1 MPLLV
6 DVDHALKELTI
17 EEKVKLLSGKDNWS
31 TYPIERL
38 NIPSLTA
45 TDGPHGARGTSFFNG
60 PLGALLPSATA
71 MGATFDTRLMRSVG
85 NMLGAETIEKG
96 CQILL
101 APTVCLQRSPLIGR
115 GFEAFGEDPI
125 LSGMMASEYINGV
138 QEKGVATS
146 IKHYAAHDQSY
157 MSPEDDL
164 QVAERTLR
172 EVHLLPFQLAVK
184 HANPWSFMTSYHRI
198 NGVHTSENEWLNTQ
212 ILRREWGWDGLLMS
226 DWGGVFS
233 TAEAMN
239 ADLDLEMPGPSRWRG
254 DLLHLALFSRKVT
267 KSMIDERV
275 RNVVKLV
282 NRVQP
287 AIEHTT
293 PNEEAGDT
301 PTKRALCREVAQGSI
316 VLLKNERKVL
326 PLDPSAQQTY
336 GLIGP
341 GVIYPAVSGGGSADL
356 RPYYV
361 QKPLEAIQDVVGREK
376 VKTAIGC
383 YSHIFTPPLSEY
395 VTVPGTDE
403 EGYKLFWYGEDPETN
418 PEAEPLHSTTTT
430 QATMYFADNH
440 PSVVPD
446 MYWLRVVTLYRATK
460 TATMHIGLCV
470 MGKGRLYIDGKAA
483 IDLWSSHPKKTLQ
496 TPMFNQASM
505 ELTADLEA
513 HEGQVYEISV
523 LLKNESMS
531 SNIGGPYV
539 GTSCIG
545 GVRIGCCE
553 KIDPAVAL
561 AEAVEVARN
570 VDVPILIAGLN
581 ADYETEAV
589 DRHDLELPPGINELV
604 RRVIEANPKTIIVN
618 QSGCPVTMPWA
629 KDVSTLVQAWFG
641 GQETGNAIAD
651 VLFGGYNPSGRLS
664 ITFPRRLEDTPSFL
678 SFCKGVRH
686 MYYGEGVFIGHR
698 YYEKLRN
705 DPLFYFGFGLSYTTF
720 EYSNLQLPEGVDLG
734 DNGERTFN
742 VSVDVMNTGDKD
754 GHEIVQLYVSDIECA
769 TLRPCKELKGFA
781 KLWVPKGGKV
791 KATIS
796 LDKYAVS
803 YWDEEEEKWLAGKGT
818 FKVVIS
824 QSADPKDE
832 VLQREFRLERDVY
845 WRGV

>member
-38 NIPSLTA
+38 NIPSLVA

-85 NMLGAETIEKG
+85 NMLAAETIEKG

-157 MSPEDDL
+157 MSP
-164 QVAERTLR
+164 RTTCKWLK
-172 EVHLLPFQLAVK
+172 EPYEKYTFYPSK
-184 HANPWSFMTSYHRI
+184 
-198 NGVHTSENEWLNTQ
+198 NEWLNTQ

-233 TAEAMN
+233 TTEAMN
-239 ADLDLEMPGPSRWRG
+239 AGLDLEMPGPSRWRG
-254 DLLHLALFSRKVT
+254 DLLHLALMSRKVT
-267 KSMIDERV
+267 KSMINERV

-287 AIEHTT
+287 AIKHTT

-376 VKTAIGC
+376 VRTAVGC
-383 YSHIFTPPLSEY
+383 YSHIFTPPLSEN

-403 EGYKLFWYGEDPETN
+403 EGYHLFWYGEDPETN

-440 PSVVPD
+440 PSGVPD

-470 MGKGRLYIDGKAA
+470 MGKGRLYIDGKAV

-531 SNIGGPYV
+531 SHIGGPYV
-539 GTSCIG
+539 GTTCIG

-629 KDVSTLVQAWFG
+629 NNASTLVQAWFG

-651 VLFGGYNPSGRLS
+651 VLFGRYNPSGRLS

-678 SFCKGVRH
+678 SFGKGVRH

-720 EYSNLQLPEGVDLG
+720 EYSNLQLPEVVDLG

-803 YWDEEEEKWLAGKGT
+803 YWDEEEEKWLAEKGT

-824 QSADPKDE
+824 RSADPKDE
-832 VLQREFRLERDVY
+832 VLQREFRLDRDLY

>member
-85 NMLGAETIEKG
+85 NMLAAETIEKG
-96 CQILL
+96 CRILL

-157 MSPEDDL
+157 MSPQDDL

-239 ADLDLEMPGPSRWRG
+239 AGLDLEMPGPSRWRG

-282 NRVQP
+282 NRLQP

-341 GVIYPAVSGGGSADL
+341 GVMYPAVSGGGSADL

-376 VKTAIGC
+376 VRNAIGC
-383 YSHIFTPPLSEY
+383 YSYIFTPPLSEY

-403 EGYKLFWYGEDPETN
+403 EGYQLFWYGEDPETN

-440 PSVVPD
+440 PSGVPD

-505 ELTADLEA
+505 ELIADLEA

-589 DRHDLELPPGINELV
+589 DRHDLELPTGINELV

-629 KDVSTLVQAWFG
+629 NNVSTLVQAWFG

-651 VLFGGYNPSGRLS
+651 VLFGRYNPSGRLS

-678 SFCKGVRH
+678 SFGKGVRH

-720 EYSNLQLPEGVDLG
+720 EYSNLQLPEVVDLG

-754 GHEIVQLYVSDIECA
+754 GHEIVQLYVSDIECD

-796 LDKYAVS
+796 LDKYALS
-803 YWDEEEEKWLAGKGT
+803 YWDEEEEKWLAEKGT

-824 QSADPKDE
+824 RSADPKDE
-832 VLQREFRLERDVY
+832 VLQREFRLERDLY

>member
-38 NIPSLTA
+38 DIPSLVA

-85 NMLGAETIEKG
+85 NMLAAETMEKG

-125 LSGMMASEYINGV
+125 LSGMLASEYINGV

-212 ILRREWGWDGLLMS
+212 ILRREWEWDGLLMS

-233 TAEAMN
+233 TTEAMN
-239 ADLDLEMPGPSRWRG
+239 AGLDLEMPGPSRWRG
-254 DLLHLALFSRKVT
+254 DLLHLALMSRKVT
-267 KSMIDERV
+267 KSMINERV

-287 AIEHTT
+287 AIKHTT

-376 VKTAIGC
+376 VRTAVGC

-403 EGYKLFWYGEDPETN
+403 EGYQLFWYGEDPETN

-430 QATMYFADNH
+430 QATMYFADSH
-440 PSVVPD
+440 PSGVPD

-523 LLKNESMS
+523 LLKNETMS

-618 QSGCPVTMPWA
+618 QSGCPVTMPWVNNA
-629 KDVSTLVQAWFG
+629 STLVQAWFG

-651 VLFGGYNPSGRLS
+651 VLFGRYNPSGRLS

-678 SFCKGVRH
+678 SFGKGVRH

-720 EYSNLQLPEGVDLG
+720 EYSNLQLPEVVDLG

-742 VSVDVMNTGDKD
+742 VSVDVMNTGDMD

-803 YWDEEEEKWLAGKGT
+803 YWDEEEKKWLAEKGT

-824 QSADPKDE
+824 RSADPKDE
-832 VLQREFRLERDVY
+832 VLQRQFRLERDLY

>member
-1 MPLLV
+1 MPVLV
-6 DVDHALKELTI
+6 EVDRALKELTI

-71 MGATFDTRLMRSVG
+71 MGATFDTKLMRSVG
-85 NMLGAETIEKG
+85 NMLAVEAIEKG

-125 LSGMMASEYINGV
+125 LSGMIASEYIKGV

-198 NGVHTSENEWLNTQ
+198 NGVHTSENEWLNTEV
-212 ILRREWGWDGLLMS
+212 LREEWGWNGLLMS
-226 DWGGVFS
+226 DWGGVYS
-233 TAEAMN
+233 TAEAVN
-239 ADLDLEMPGPSRWRG
+239 AGMDLEMPGPARWRG
-254 DLLHLALFSRKVT
+254 DLLHLALLSRKVK
-267 KSMIDERV
+267 KSMIDKRV
-275 RNVVKLV
+275 RNLVNLV
-282 NRVQP
+282 NRVRP
-287 AIEHTT
+287 ALEYQV
-293 PNEEAGDT
+293 PDDEAGNT
-301 PTKRALCREVAQGSI
+301 PEKRALCREVSRSSV
-316 VLLKNERKVL
+316 VLLKNEDKVL

-361 QKPLEAIQDVVGREK
+361 QRPLDAIQDIVGKER
-376 VKTAIGC
+376 VKMAVGC
-383 YSHIFTPPLSEY
+383 YSHIFTPPLSEC
-395 VTVPGTDE
+395 VTVPGTNE
-403 EGYKLFWYGEDPETN
+403 EGYRLSWFGEDPEANTK
-418 PEAEPLHSTTTT
+418 AEPLHSVTTT
-430 QATMYFADNH
+430 QATMYFADSH
-440 PSVVPD
+440 PAGVPEV
-446 MYWLRVVTLYRATK
+446 YWLRVKTTYKAPK
-460 TATMHIGLCV
+460 TATMLVGLCV
-470 MGKGRLYIDGKAA
+470 MGKGRLYIDGKEVV
-483 IDLWSSHPKKTLQ
+483 DLWSSHPQKTLQ

-505 ELTADLEA
+505 ELTTDLVA
-513 HEGQVYEISV
+513 KEGQTYEISV
-523 LLKNESMS
+523 LMKNESMS
-531 SNIGGPYV
+531 TNVAGPYV
-539 GTSCIG
+539 GTPCIG
-545 GVRIGCCE
+545 GVRLGCCE
-553 KIDPAVAL
+553 KIDPAAAVDEAIEL
-561 AEAVEVARN
+561 AKS
-570 VDVPILIAGLN
+570 VDVPIIIAGLN

-589 DRHDLELPPGINELV
+589 DRHDLELPPGINDLIW
-604 RRVIEANPKTIIVN
+604 RVTQANPKTIIVN

-629 KDVSTLVQAWFG
+629 NQVSTLVHAWFG

-651 VLFGGYNPSGRLS
+651 VLFGRYNPSGRLS
-664 ITFPRRLEDTPSFL
+664 VTFPRRLEDTPSFL
-678 SFCKGVRH
+678 SFGKGVRQ

-698 YYEKLRN
+698 YYEKLGN
-705 DPLFYFGFGLSYTTF
+705 DPLFYFGTGLSYTTF
-720 EYSNLQLPEGVDLG
+720 EYSNLRVPEIVDLG
-734 DNGERTFN
+734 DDGEQTFK
-742 VSVDVMNTGDKD
+742 VAVDVTNTGDRD
-754 GHEIVQLYVSDIECA
+754 GYEIVQLYVSDVECD
-769 TLRPCKELKGFA
+769 TIRPRKELKGFV
-781 KLWVPKGGKV
+781 KVWVPKGKKM
-791 KATIS
+791 KAEIS

-803 YWDEEEEKWLAGKGT
+803 YWDEEEEIWLAEKGS
-818 FKVVIS
+818 FKAIIS
-824 QSADPKDE
+824 RSANPKDE
-832 VLQREFRLERDVY
+832 VLQREFELGRDLY

>member
-1 MPLLV
+1 MPVLV
-6 DVDHALKELTI
+6 EVDHALEQLTI

-38 NIPSLTA
+38 NIPSLTVRVVMLK
-45 TDGPHGARGTSFFNG
+45 PK

-71 MGATFDTRLMRSVG
+71 MGATFDTKLMRSVG
-85 NMLGAETIEKG
+85 NMLAAETIEKG

-125 LSGMMASEYINGV
+125 LSGMMASEYINGI

-184 HANPWSFMTSYHRI
+184 YAKPWSFMTSYHRI
-198 NGVHTSENEWLNTQ
+198 NGVHTSENEWLNTE
-212 ILRREWGWDGLLMS
+212 ILRQEWGWDGLLMS

-233 TAEAMN
+233 TAEALN
-239 ADLDLEMPGPSRWRG
+239 AGMDLEMPGPSRWRG
-254 DLLHLALFSRKVT
+254 DLLHLALFSRKVK
-267 KSMIDERV
+267 KSMIDKRV
-275 RNVVKLV
+275 RNLLNLV
-282 NRVQP
+282 NRVRP
-287 AIEHTT
+287 AIERQF

-301 PTKRALCREVAQGSI
+301 PVKRALCREVARSSI
-316 VLLKNERKVL
+316 VLLKNESKVL

-341 GVIYPAVSGGGSADL
+341 GAVYPAVSGGGSADL
-356 RPYYV
+356 RPYYI
-361 QKPLEAIQDVVGREK
+361 QKPLEAIQDVVGKDR
-376 VKTAIGC
+376 VNTAVGC

-395 VTVPGTDE
+395 VTVPGTNE
-403 EGYKLFWYGEDPETN
+403 EGYQLFWYSEDPEEN
-418 PEAEPLHSTTTT
+418 PMAEPLHSATTT

-440 PSVVPD
+440 LSGVPD
-446 MYWLRVVTLYRATK
+446 TYWLRVVTLYKAPK
-460 TATMHIGLCV
+460 TATMLVGLCV
-470 MGKGRLYIDGKAA
+470 MGKGRLYIDGKVAV
-483 IDLWSSHPKKTLQ
+483 DLWSSHPKRTLQ

-513 HEGQVYEISV
+513 NEGQVYEISV
-523 LLKNESMS
+523 VLKNKSMS
-531 SNIGGPYV
+531 ASLGGPYV
-539 GTSCIG
+539 GTPCIG

-553 KIDPAVAL
+553 KIDPTLAL
-561 AEAVEVARN
+561 NEAVELARN
-570 VDVPILIAGLN
+570 VDVPIIIAGLN

-589 DRHDLELPPGINELV
+589 DRHDLELPPGINNLIQ
-604 RRVIEANPKTIIVN
+604 RTIEANPRTIIVN

-629 KDVSTLVQAWFG
+629 SRASILLQAWFG
-641 GQETGNAIAD
+641 GQETGTAIAD
-651 VLFGGYNPSGRLS
+651 VLFGRYNPSGRLS
-664 ITFPRRLEDTPSFL
+664 ITFPCRIEDTPSFL
-678 SFCKGVRH
+678 NFGKGVRH

-698 YYEKLRN
+698 YYEKLGN
-705 DPLFYFGFGLSYTTF
+705 MPLFYFGFGLSYTTF
-720 EYSNLQLPEGVDLG
+720 EYSNIQVPEVVDLG
-734 DNGERTFN
+734 DDGEQTFN
-742 VSVDVMNTGDKD
+742 VSVDVTNTGDRD
-754 GHEIVQLYVSDIECA
+754 GHEIVQLYVSDIQCA

-781 KLWVPKGGKV
+781 KVWVPKGGKV
-791 KATIS
+791 KAEIN
-796 LDKYAVS
+796 LNKYAVS
-803 YWDEEEEKWLAGKGT
+803 YWDEEEEKWLAEKGY

-824 QSADPKDE
+824 RSADPEDE
-832 VLQREFRLERDVY
+832 VLQSEFKLERDSY
-845 WRGV
+845 WKGV

>member
-38 NIPSLTA
+38 DIPSLVA

-85 NMLGAETIEKG
+85 NMLAAETMEKG

-125 LSGMMASEYINGV
+125 LSGMLASEYINGV

-212 ILRREWGWDGLLMS
+212 ILRREWEWDGLLMS
-226 DWGGVFS
+226 DWG
-233 TAEAMN
+233 
-239 ADLDLEMPGPSRWRG
+239 WC
-254 DLLHLALFSRKVT
+254 DLLHLALMSRKVT
-267 KSMIDERV
+267 KSMINERV

-287 AIEHTT
+287 AIKHTT

-376 VKTAIGC
+376 VRTAVGC
-383 YSHIFTPPLSEY
+383 YCRPTSRISIFTPPLSEY

-403 EGYKLFWYGEDPETN
+403 EGYQLFWYGEDPETN

-430 QATMYFADNH
+430 QATMYFADSH
-440 PSVVPD
+440 PSGVPD

-523 LLKNESMS
+523 LLKNETMS

-618 QSGCPVTMPWA
+618 QSGCPVTMPWVNNA
-629 KDVSTLVQAWFG
+629 STLVQAWFG

-651 VLFGGYNPSGRLS
+651 VLFGRYNPSGRLS

-678 SFCKGVRH
+678 SFGKGVRH

-720 EYSNLQLPEGVDLG
+720 EYSNLQLPEVVDLG

-742 VSVDVMNTGDKD
+742 VSVDVMNTGDMD

-803 YWDEEEEKWLAGKGT
+803 YWDEEEKKWLAEKGT

-824 QSADPKDE
+824 RSADPKDE
-832 VLQREFRLERDVY
+832 VLQRQFRLERDLY

>member
-1 MPLLV
+1 MPVLV
-6 DVDHALKELTI
+6 EVGHALKQLTI

-38 NIPSLTA
+38 SIPSLTA

-71 MGATFDTRLMRSVG
+71 MGATFDTKLMRSVG
-85 NMLGAETIEKG
+85 NMLAAETIEKG

-212 ILRREWGWDGLLMS
+212 ILRQEWGWDGLLMS

-233 TAEAMN
+233 TAEALN
-239 ADLDLEMPGPSRWRG
+239 AGMDLEMPGPSRWRG
-254 DLLHLALFSRKVT
+254 DLLHLALFSRKVK

-275 RNVVKLV
+275 RNLLNLV
-282 NRVQP
+282 SRVRP
-287 AIEHTT
+287 AIERQS
-293 PNEEAGDT
+293 PDEEAGDT
-301 PTKRALCREVAQGSI
+301 PAKRALCREVARSSI
-316 VLLKNERKVL
+316 VLLKNEGKVL

-341 GVIYPAVSGGGSADL
+341 GVMYPAVSGGGSADL

-361 QKPLEAIQDVVGREK
+361 QKPLEAIQDAVGKER
-376 VKTAIGC
+376 VRTAVGC

-395 VTVPGTDE
+395 VTVPGTNE
-403 EGYKLFWYGEDPETN
+403 EGYQLFWYGEDPEAN
-418 PEAEPLHSTTTT
+418 PKAEPLHSTTTT

-440 PSVVPD
+440 PSSVPD
-446 MYWLRVVTLYRATK
+446 VYWLRVVTLYKAPK
-460 TATMHIGLCV
+460 TATMLIGLCV

-483 IDLWSSHPKKTLQ
+483 VDLWSSHPKKTLQ

-513 HEGQVYEISV
+513 NEGQVYEISV

-531 SNIGGPYV
+531 TNLGGPYV
-539 GTSCIG
+539 GTPCIG

-561 AEAVEVARN
+561 NEAVELARN

-589 DRHDLELPPGINELV
+589 DRHDLELPPGINNLIQ
-604 RRVIEANPKTIIVN
+604 RVTEANPKTIIVN

-629 KDVSTLVQAWFG
+629 SQVSTLLQAWFG
-641 GQETGNAIAD
+641 GQETGTAITD
-651 VLFGGYNPSGRLS
+651 VLFGRYNPSGRLS

-678 SFCKGVRH
+678 SFGKGVQH

-698 YYEKLRN
+698 YYEKLGN
-705 DPLFYFGFGLSYTTF
+705 DPLFYFGFGLSYTAF
-720 EYSNLQLPEGVDLG
+720 EYSNLQVPEVVDLG
-734 DNGERTFN
+734 DDGEQTFT
-742 VSVDVMNTGDKD
+742 VSVDVTNTGDRD
-754 GHEIVQLYVSDIECA
+754 GHEIVQLYVSDVECA

-781 KLWVPKGGKV
+781 KVWVPEGGKV
-791 KATIS
+791 KAEIN
-796 LDKYAVS
+796 LNKYAVS
-803 YWDEEEEKWLAGKGT
+803 YWDEEEEKWLAEKGS

-824 QSADPKDE
+824 RSADPKDE
-832 VLQREFRLERDVY
+832 VLQSEFKLERDLY